1 MPYRE
6 KADLVA
12 EVSKELAT
20 YVDPRAESTGRVGLV
35 ESGHVT
41 SGTPAPAVPVKP
53 KLTVS

>member
-20 YVDPRAESTGRVGLV
+20 FDDPRGEVTGRVGLV
-35 ESGHVT
+35 ESGQPT
-41 SGTPAPAVPVKP
+41 SVEQPPSPPTKP
-53 KLTVS
+53 KLQVS